1 MNTSHLLLTIFISL
15 IRGFTRFKL
24 TLMKGKSEITSVSF
38 GNYIRKIRI
47 RRKYSQYFMAHA
59 LEISQNSYCLLENG
73 NTKINLERIVEL
85 ALIFEIDIHFF
96 ILDYLNEFGP
106 SSCVGFNNKPSTLLL

>member
-1 MNTSHLLLTIFISL
+1 
-15 IRGFTRFKL
+15 
-24 TLMKGKSEITSVSF
+24 MKDKSEITSVSF

-47 RRKYSQYFMAHA
+47 KRKYSQYFMADA

-85 ALIFEIDIHFF
+85 ALIFEIDVHFF
-96 ILDYLNEFGP
+96 ILDYLNEFDR
-106 SSCVGFNNKPSTLLL
+106 STTRNIVSINQ